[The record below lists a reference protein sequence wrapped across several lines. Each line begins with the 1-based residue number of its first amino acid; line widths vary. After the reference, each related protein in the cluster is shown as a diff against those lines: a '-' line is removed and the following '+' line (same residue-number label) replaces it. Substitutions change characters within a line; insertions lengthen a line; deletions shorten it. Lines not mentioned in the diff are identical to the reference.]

1 MLLFKYYEISSI
13 IVMIPASNVGGWLCS
28 PLAEVSSLFKVVH
41 LTEHLLE
48 TLFIHFH
55 TSDWEEFFG
64 F

>member
-1 MLLFKYYEISSI
+1 
-13 IVMIPASNVGGWLCS
+13 MILASNVGGWLCS
-28 PLAEVSSLFKVVH
+28 PLAEVSSLFRVVH

>member
-1 MLLFKYYEISSI
+1 MVLFKYYEILSI
-13 IVMIPASNVGGWLCS
+13 IVMILASNVGGWLCS

-55 TSDWEEFFG
+55 WEEFFD